1 MSRFLIGGAMWR
13 RLILRRLLERRGFL
27 LYTARPMH
35 GTSRFHSAH
44 ASDGTFSFRGI
55 VLAVVMV
62 VVATPLYAARNK
74 FGEVMPDN
82 GYVETPTAPWK
93 ESEVAIP
100 AYPEDKDLVSISLSS
115 RDTLKLY
122 IDPKSFS
129 RAADGVARIT
139 LVVES
144 PSGVR
149 SVFFD
154 GMRCDTPQYK
164 TYAVGT
170 SDRKFS
176 PARNAKWQAIPTP
189 AFNAFRDY
197 LYNKYLCDGYP
208 START
213 PEEFV
218 KAIK

>member
-1 MSRFLIGGAMWR
+1 M
-13 RLILRRLLERRGFL
+13 
-27 LYTARPMH
+27 P

-44 ASDGTFSFRGI
+44 ASDGKFSFRGVFLTA
-55 VLAVVMV
+55 VLVVMT
-62 VVATPLYAARNK
+62 TPLYAARGT
-74 FGEVMPDN
+74 FGEATPDN

-100 AYPEDKDLVSISLSS
+100 LYPEDKDMIGISLSS

-122 IDPKSFS
+122 IDLKSFS
-129 RAADGVARIT
+129 HAADGVARIT

-149 SVFFD
+149 SVFYD
-154 GMRCDTPQYK
+154 GMRCDTRQYK

-176 PARNAKWQAIPTP
+176 PVRNAKWQTIPTP
-189 AFNAFRDY
+189 TVNAFRDY

-213 PEEFV
+213 PEEFA

>member
-1 MSRFLIGGAMWR
+1 M
-13 RLILRRLLERRGFL
+13 
-27 LYTARPMH
+27 
-35 GTSRFHSAH
+35 
-44 ASDGTFSFRGI
+44 I
-55 VLAVVMV
+55 VM
-62 VVATPLYAARNK
+62 ATPLYAARNK

-100 AYPEDKDLVSISLSS
+100 AYPEDQNLVSISLSA

-149 SVFFD
+149 SVFYD

-170 SDRKFS
+170 PDRKFT
-176 PARNAKWQAIPTP
+176 PVRAAKWQAIPTP
-189 AFNAFRDY
+189 VVNAFRDY
-197 LYNKYLCDGYP
+197 LYNKYLCDGHP

-213 PEEFV
+213 PEEFT

>member
-1 MSRFLIGGAMWR
+1 MQ
-13 RLILRRLLERRGFL
+13 
-27 LYTARPMH
+27 
-35 GTSRFHSAH
+35 GTSRFHSVH
-44 ASDGTFSFRGI
+44 ASDGKFSFRGI
-55 VLAVVMV
+55 LLAVAMA
-62 VVATPLYAARNK
+62 VAAMTTPLYAARGPL
-74 FGEVMPDN
+74 GEPPPDN
-82 GYVETPTAPWK
+82 GYVGTPAAPWK

-100 AYPEDKDLVSISLSS
+100 AYPEDKDLVSVSPSS

-149 SVFFD
+149 SVFYD

-170 SDRKFS
+170 PDRKFT
-176 PARNAKWQAIPTP
+176 PVRNAKWQAIPTP
-189 AFNAFRDY
+189 AVNAFRDY

-213 PEEFV
+213 PEEFM